1 MTRNFLLLSVAYA
14 SNIGGTG
21 VITGSPPNLVVLN
34 VLDSAYGEGVSP
46 LTYAS
51 WMGFCVPLMVVNTVL
66 AWIWIVLLKKM
77 YTRGRQEA
85 IGSDQDGK
93 VIEGGFPEIEN
104 SPEK

>member
-1 MTRNFLLLSVAYA
+1 M
-14 SNIGGTG
+14 
-21 VITGSPPNLVVLN
+21 ITGSPPNLVVLN

-77 YTRGRQEA
+77 YTRGQQEST
-85 IGSDQDGK
+85 GSDQDGK
-93 VIEGGFPEIEN
+93 VI
-104 SPEK
+104 S